1 MLIEERLEELLK
13 VVNEKRSLT
22 VTEACKIFNLSRDT
36 VRRDFIRLS
45 QMGLVMRSHGGIIS
59 TKNTIYEYAS
69 KVDSALLQH
78 MDKKQAIARRAM
90 TLIGEGD
97 SIILDGG
104 TTTYQIAKLL
114 GSFSSLTVLTYGLNI
129 AFELAK
135 YEKISTIVF
144 GGILSHQAMA
154 ILGPDAIAMIHNYHA
169 DKLFLAANAVTLE
182 KGLMTPNRLQAD
194 VKRELIKIANE
205 LIVVVDSSKVNK
217 TALFAFC
224 SLNDV
229 STFIIDKEADPQF
242 TRQLEDRGVKVLLA
256 GD

>member
-13 VVNEKRSLT
+13 VVNDKMSLT
-22 VTEACKIFNLSRDT
+22 VNEACKIFDLSRDT

-45 QMGLVMRSHGGIIS
+45 NMGLVMRSHGGIIS
-59 TKNTIYEYAS
+59 KKNIIYEYAG
-69 KVDSALLQH
+69 KVNSQLQQNVN
-78 MDKKQAIARRAM
+78 KKQAIARRAVS
-90 TLIGEGD
+90 LIAEGD

-104 TTTYQIAKLL
+104 TTTYQIARLL
-114 GSFSSLTVLTYGLNI
+114 GGFSNLTVLTYGLNI

-135 YEKISTIVF
+135 YEQISTIVF
-144 GGILSHQAMA
+144 GGFLSNQAMA
-154 ILGPDAIAMIHNYHA
+154 ILGPDAIGMIHNYHA

-205 LIVVVDSSKVNK
+205 VIVAVDSSKVNK

-224 SLNDV
+224 SLNDA
-229 STFIIDKEADPQF
+229 SSFIIDKDADSAF
-242 TRQLEDRGVKVLLA
+242 IRQLEDRGVKVLIA
-256 GD
+256 EE